1 MLTEYSRTIIVQKK
15 MNNKA
20 KEELREVVE
29 STTVI
34 PEVVEQKIPTKKKTD
49 AEKLKM
55 KD

>member
-15 MNNKA
+15 MNNGA
-20 KEELREVVE
+20 KEELR
-29 STTVI
+29 
-34 PEVVEQKIPTKKKTD
+34 EVVEQKIPTKKKTD